1 MTHDYKEGRYSTG
14 TLLDRLK
21 DMCRDGAILWGRDV
35 WPDDV
40 LEAIERIETLEKQV
54 QELTDAMLAARE
66 EKK

>member
-1 MTHDYKEGRYSTG
+1 MTYDYKEGRYSTG
-14 TLLDRLK
+14 TLIERLE
-21 DMCRDGAILWGRDV
+21 DMCREGSILCGRDV

-40 LEAIERIETLEKQV
+40 LEAIERIKTLEKRV